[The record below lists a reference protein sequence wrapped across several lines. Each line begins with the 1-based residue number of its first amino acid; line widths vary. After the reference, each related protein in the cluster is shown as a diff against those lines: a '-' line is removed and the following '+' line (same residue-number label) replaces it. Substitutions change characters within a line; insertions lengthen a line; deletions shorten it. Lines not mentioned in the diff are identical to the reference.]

1 MPESPTDSSIIR
13 RDITGVELS
22 HLFFEISN
30 EIGYTHD
37 VAGTYVTHLQDL
49 MSLWADQGF
58 VEIYTHDHD
67 RAWGRVKDSNS
78 TPGST
83 PWYMGL
89 YHARIQRGENDPLA
103 VVVFEQQT
111 QDGVVG
117 QIASI
122 RFMLDHDDMFGVGS
136 EKFNPKRMREIRG
149 RIFEFIKEAGL
160 PSLIDEAS

>member
-1 MPESPTDSSIIR
+1 MPESPTDSIIR
-13 RDITGVELS
+13 RNITGVELS

-37 VAGTYVTHLQDL
+37 IAGTYVTHLQDL
-49 MSLWADQGF
+49 MDLWAEQGF
-58 VEIYTHDHD
+58 VEIYSDDAD

-78 TPGST
+78 VRGST

-111 QDGVVG
+111 EEGVSG
-117 QIASI
+117 HKASI

-136 EKFNPKRMREIRG
+136 EKFNPARMREIRA
-149 RIFEFIKEAGL
+149 RIYEFIKEAGL
-160 PSLIDEAS
+160 PSLMDEAS